1 MKVII
6 SVVKKSY
13 MSFIYITALMFLFI
27 FIFTLLGMSTFAG
40 YFKDDPEGMPPNN
53 YESFLMAFFTIF
65 QVLTMENWQTVLY
78 VTMRNNET
86 KIKPFGTCILYIA
99 WIFIG
104 NFILL
109 NLFLAILLDSFLEGD
124 EDEVDQ
130 DEVDLAIKAKKH
142 RKLEKMRRKSRHKV
156 NMDMRAIKKMR
167 VPSKFYFG
175 QAKT

>member
-65 QVLTMENWQTVLY
+65 QVLTMENW
-78 VTMRNNET
+78 
-86 KIKPFGTCILYIA
+86 
-99 WIFIG
+99 
-104 NFILL
+104 
-109 NLFLAILLDSFLEGD
+109 
-124 EDEVDQ
+124 
-130 DEVDLAIKAKKH
+130 
-142 RKLEKMRRKSRHKV
+142 
-156 NMDMRAIKKMR
+156 
-167 VPSKFYFG
+167 
-175 QAKT
+175 